1 MHSLFNQECRGSQR
15 GTGEGLR
22 KSQDTPPPQKARGNE
37 RHHPREAGKKSP
49 GIRPEEMASHTAKT
63 THCSTKVKVFK
74 QVCAHEK
81 KQEAKGRGLRK
92 SKQNTSPDQ
101 WGTGTGRKGEEGR
114 GRGGE
119 REKRKRG
126 KNSGVTLKSSNF

>member
-1 MHSLFNQECRGSQR
+1 MC
-15 GTGEGLR
+15 
-22 KSQDTPPPQKARGNE
+22 ARVIE
-37 RHHPREAGKKSP
+37 RDHPREAGIKSP

-92 SKQNTSPDQ
+92 SKQNTPPPRP
-101 WGTGTGRKGEEGR
+101 TGKRARQKR
-114 GRGGE
+114 GRGGGGE
-119 REKRKRG
+119 RERKKKKGEKRG
-126 KNSGVTLKSSNF
+126 KKEEKKGEKQWSDFEKF